1 MNYKEAHAKYQ
12 QTQRATLPEVEAV
25 ILLLRQVE
33 RGIEQ
38 LERALATD
46 DTRLRDD
53 TLRDIQ
59 TLMFELMGRTNR
71 KIEKGERLFLTYMYI
86 NQSFITMR
94 ISEAYER
101 LPETKAHIET
111 LRDSWKEALQI
122 QRKRTF
128 RTNQI

>member
-38 LERALATD
+38 LELALGTD
-46 DTRLRDD
+46 NMRLRDD
-53 TLRDIQ
+53 TIRDIQ

-94 ISEAYER
+94 ISEAYEL
-101 LPETKAHIET
+101 LPETKEHVET
-111 LRDSWKEALQI
+111 LRNSWEEALQI
-122 QRKRTF
+122 QRMRMF

>member
-38 LERALATD
+38 LELALGTD
-46 DTRLRDD
+46 NMRLRDD
-53 TLRDIQ
+53 TIRDIQ

-71 KIEKGERLFLTYMYI
+71 KNEKGERLFLTYMYI

-94 ISEAYER
+94 ISEAYEL
-101 LPETKAHIET
+101 LPETKEHVET
-111 LRDSWKEALQI
+111 LRNSWEEALQI
-122 QRKRTF
+122 QRMRMF

>member
-38 LERALATD
+38 LELALETD
-46 DTRLRDD
+46 NMRLRDD
-53 TLRDIQ
+53 TIRDIQ

-94 ISEAYER
+94 ISEAYEL
-101 LPETKAHIET
+101 LPETKEHVET
-111 LRDSWKEALQI
+111 LRNSWEEALQI
-122 QRKRTF
+122 QRMRMF

>member
-38 LERALATD
+38 LELALGTD
-46 DTRLRDD
+46 NMRLRDD
-53 TLRDIQ
+53 TIRDIQ

-94 ISEAYER
+94 ISEAYEL
-101 LPETKAHIET
+101 LPETKEHVET
-111 LRDSWKEALQI
+111 LRNSWEEALQI
-122 QRKRTF
+122 QRMRMF
-128 RTNQI
+128 RTNLI

>member
-38 LERALATD
+38 LELALGTD
-46 DTRLRDD
+46 NMRLRDD
-53 TLRDIQ
+53 TIRDIQ

-86 NQSFITMR
+86 NQAFITMR
-94 ISEAYER
+94 ISEAYEL
-101 LPETKAHIET
+101 LPETKEHVET
-111 LRDSWKEALQI
+111 LRNSWEEALQI
-122 QRKRTF
+122 QRMRMF